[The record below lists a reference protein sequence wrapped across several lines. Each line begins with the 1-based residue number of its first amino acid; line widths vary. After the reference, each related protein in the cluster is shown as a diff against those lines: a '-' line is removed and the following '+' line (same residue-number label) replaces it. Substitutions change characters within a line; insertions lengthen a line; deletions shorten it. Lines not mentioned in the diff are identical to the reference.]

1 MKDYYMSSTAEIFDE
16 FSNSK
21 LSLGSIRNYFQEFVE
36 NYFISSSS
44 FMSNNFGFKKLF
56 GIKDLGNLSD
66 PFDANRLRS
75 EQKIQI
81 YNQED
86 LLVINPYGLV
96 VESNES
102 KELESSPK
110 LSESFKLESKN
121 LLKEVGIYSQNKSE
135 LFKFSPYYQVE
146 LNGQKVTYKLKSL
159 VTSKG
164 NLDINLNEKSYLG
177 YYAQYEIAK
186 PLGARNAWGAG
197 FLFGAR
203 PEMKKIEEFLLAN
216 EQDALEEETSG
227 TIPNVQSL
235 SFSKNKES
243 LVKKLIEEYMTKNKL
258 NPNEYD
264 SIDTLVKEHSEAF
277 TEENQ
282 FEDYLEC
289 SLKKNLPF

>member
-1 MKDYYMSSTAEIFDE
+1 MSSTAEIFDE

-56 GIKDLGNLSD
+56 GITDLGSLSD
-66 PFDANRLRS
+66 PFDADRLRS

-96 VESNES
+96 IESNES
-102 KELESSPK
+102 KEYKSPPK
-110 LSESFKLESKN
+110 ISDSFALESKN
-121 LLKEVGIYSQNKSE
+121 LLKNTGIYSSTKGKM
-135 LFKFSPYYQVE
+135 FKFSPYYQV
-146 LNGQKVTYKLKSL
+146 NIDGQKVTYKLKNL
-159 VTSKG
+159 VTLKG
-164 NLDINLNEKSYLG
+164 NLDINLDEKSYLG
-177 YYAQYEIAK
+177 YYAQYEVAK

-203 PEMKKIEEFLLAN
+203 PEMQKIEEFLLAN

-243 LVKKLIEEYMTKNKL
+243 LVKRLIEEYMTKNKL
-258 NPNEYD
+258 NLNEYD
-264 SIDTLVKEHSEAF
+264 SIDTLVEENVEAF
-277 TEENQ
+277 IDENQ
-282 FEDYLEC
+282 FEDYLKC
-289 SLKKNLPF
+289 NLKKNLPF